1 MEDKKEEKDKK
12 EKKEKKEEEE
22 EEEEEEPVFKCNNP
36 GCEKEA
42 NLRCPNCKKYGI
54 VKESYFCGKQCFN
67 SYWKTHKVL
76 HEDYEPIND
85 GFPYTGKLRRYK
97 VTPKREVP
105 KSIEVPDY
113 ATNKEGI
120 AFNEELVKRSG
131 RRDIPVYTEEDIEQM
146 KVVCKIGRLVL
157 DTAHKAVAVG
167 VTTDELDRI
176 VHETAIENDCY
187 PSPLGY
193 YKFPKSVCSS
203 VNEVVCH
210 GIPDKRPLQNGDIVN
225 LDVTVY
231 HHGYH
236 GDLNETYLVGNV
248 DKNGKRLVETTYN
261 SLMKAIDICKP
272 GVKIS
277 EIGNVIGEYIEQEGF
292 SVVRN
297 YIGHGIGKL
306 FHTLPNVPHY
316 RKNKTFGIMK
326 PGNIFTI
333 EPMINEGT
341 WKDVKWYDNWTA
353 VTEDGK
359 RSAQFEHTLLIT
371 DDGVEV
377 LTARNNNSPPL
388 EFLKSK

>member
-1 MEDKKEEKDKK
+1 MEEKKEEKQEKET
-12 EKKEKKEEEE
+12 EKKET
-22 EEEEEEPVFKCNNP
+22 FTCNKP
-36 GCEKEA
+36 GCENDAK
-42 NLRCPNCKKYGI
+42 LRCPKCKKYGI
-54 VKESYFCGKQCFN
+54 LKESYFCGKECFN
-67 SYWKTHKVL
+67 SYWKTHKII
-76 HEDYEPIND
+76 HEDYEPID
-85 GFPYTGKLRRYK
+85 DDFPYTGKLRRYK

-105 KSIEVPDY
+105 KSIEVPEY
-113 ATNKEGI
+113 ATNNEGI
-120 AFNEELVKRSG
+120 AFQEELIKRSG
-131 RRDIPVYTEEDIEQM
+131 KRDIPVYTDEDIEQM
-146 KVVCKIGRLVL
+146 RVVCKIGRLVL
-157 DTAHKAVAVG
+157 DTAHKAVDVG

-210 GIPDKRPLQNGDIVN
+210 GIPDKRPLENGDIVN

-236 GDLNETYLVGNV
+236 GDLNETYLVGKV
-248 DKNGKRLVETTYN
+248 DNKGKKLVEATYN

-272 GVKIS
+272 GVKFS
-277 EIGNVIGEYIEQEGF
+277 EIGNVIGEYIEKEGYG
-292 SVVRN
+292 VVRN
-297 YIGHGIGKL
+297 YMGHGICKL

-316 RKNKTFGIMK
+316 KKNKTFGIMK

-341 WKDVKWYDNWTA
+341 WKDTKWYDNWTV

-371 DDGVEV
+371 EDGVEV
-377 LTARNNNSPPL
+377 LTARNANSPPL
-388 EFLKSK
+388 EIFKK

>member
-1 MEDKKEEKDKK
+1 MEDKKEASSEESKK
-12 EKKEKKEEEE
+12 HIH
-22 EEEEEEPVFKCNNP
+22 KCNNP
-36 GCEKEA
+36 GCEKESS
-42 NLRCPNCKKYGI
+42 LRCPYCKKYGI
-54 VKESYFCGKQCFN
+54 IDKSYFCGKACFN
-67 SYWKTHKVL
+67 TYWKTHKLL
-76 HEDYEPIND
+76 HEDYEPIDD
-85 GFPYTGKLRRYK
+85 GFEYTGPLRRYK

-105 KSIEVPDY
+105 KNIELPEY
-113 ATNKEGI
+113 AKNEEGI
-120 AFNEELVKRSG
+120 SVTEEMVKRAKVKE
-131 RRDIPVYTEEDIEQM
+131 IPIYTESDIEEM

-167 VTTDELDRI
+167 VTTDELDQI

-210 GIPDKRPLQNGDIVN
+210 GIPDKRPLKDGDIVN
-225 LDVTVY
+225 LDVTVF

-248 DKNGKRLVETTYN
+248 DKKGKKLVEKTYN

-292 SVVRN
+292 SVVKN

-306 FHTLPNVPHY
+306 FHTLPNVLHY
-316 RKNKTFGIMK
+316 KKNNAFGVMK
-326 PGNIFTI
+326 P
-333 EPMINEGT
+333 
-341 WKDVKWYDNWTA
+341 
-353 VTEDGK
+353 
-359 RSAQFEHTLLIT
+359 
-371 DDGVEV
+371 
-377 LTARNNNSPPL
+377 
-388 EFLKSK
+388 

>member
-1 MEDKKEEKDKK
+1 MVKRAK
-12 EKKEKKEEEE
+12 
-22 EEEEEEPVFKCNNP
+22 
-36 GCEKEA
+36 
-42 NLRCPNCKKYGI
+42 
-54 VKESYFCGKQCFN
+54 VKEI
-67 SYWKTHKVL
+67 
-76 HEDYEPIND
+76 PI
-85 GFPYTGKLRRYK
+85 
-97 VTPKREVP
+97 
-105 KSIEVPDY
+105 
-113 ATNKEGI
+113 
-120 AFNEELVKRSG
+120 
-131 RRDIPVYTEEDIEQM
+131 YTESDIEEM

-167 VTTDELDRI
+167 VTTDELDQI

-210 GIPDKRPLQNGDIVN
+210 GIPDKRPLKDGDIVN
-225 LDVTVY
+225 LDVTVF

-248 DKNGKRLVETTYN
+248 DKKGKKLVEKTYN

-292 SVVRN
+292 SVVKN

-306 FHTLPNVPHY
+306 FHTLPNVLHY
-316 RKNKTFGIMK
+316 KKNNAFGIMK
-326 PGNIFTI
+326 PGMIFTI
-333 EPMINEGT
+333 EPMVNEGT
-341 WKDVKWYDNWTA
+341 YKNVKWLDNWTV

-377 LTARNNNSPPL
+377 LTARNENSPPL
-388 EFLKSK
+388 EIFKK